1 MPARLRIDVMTDLV
15 VLAAS
20 CRAADAEKRLRL
32 APKGTRR
39 VRDHEFV
46 MARAAQLRAELE
58 VSKPTPRR

>member
-1 MPARLRIDVMTDLV
+1 MMDLV
-15 VLAAS
+15 VLAARR
-20 CRAADAEKRLRL
+20 RAEAARERLRL

-58 VSKPTPRR
+58 VSKQQPGA

>member
-1 MPARLRIDVMTDLV
+1 MLDLV
-15 VLAAS
+15 VLAARR
-20 CRAADAEKRLRL
+20 RAAEAEKRLRL

-58 VSKPTPRR
+58 VSKPTPRH

>member
-1 MPARLRIDVMTDLV
+1 MMTDLV
-15 VLAAS
+15 VLAARR
-20 CRAADAEKRLRL
+20 RAEAAEKRLRL

-58 VSKPTPRR
+58 VSTETPRH